1 MVRWWSSCFRVINR
15 SAPSYP
21 DCLQN
26 VKRVSVNN
34 GRERKWHTTEMGAI
48 NFTIELEQIRSGS
61 LKRNRVIDFKNLGLD
76 FKNYEKSNAT

>member
-1 MVRWWSSCFRVINR
+1 
-15 SAPSYP
+15 
-21 DCLQN
+21 
-26 VKRVSVNN
+26 
-34 GRERKWHTTEMGAI
+34 MGAI